1 MERAW
6 KINNY
11 YELLGI
17 PEDISKTKSET
28 EIEKIIYKRRRLLT
42 QIYHPDG
49 FQTESD
55 RRKYDELFKFIN
67 LAVETLIDRAK
78 RNKYDESMRET
89 KDSENHNSSNLLND
103 DFDIEDHLS
112 EYQGHKILVL
122 NNEYPRFQFGLTK
135 ANLILVNIELI
146 KRFVEIYGD

>member
-78 RNKYDESMRET
+78 RNKYDE
-89 KDSENHNSSNLLND
+89 NIFNIH
-103 DFDIEDHLS
+103 DILS
-112 EYQGHKILVL
+112 FLGRSVKILAL
-122 NNEYPRFQFGLTK
+122 FFISTISSILTPNFPSK
-135 ANLILVNIELI
+135 
-146 KRFVEIYGD
+146 